1 MCKSMQCK
9 KNQKSQKKRQ
19 TVMGPS
25 PSTSSGKKTK
35 DKTPQKRRNSRKVR
49 GIFHRLLLSNL
60 I

>member
-1 MCKSMQCK
+1 MQCK